1 MPAPKEGDLM
11 SQYLLS
17 TYAVEGGVP
26 GGPSTP
32 EEMQAFMQ
40 RVIALEAEMDES
52 GTFVFG
58 GALHG
63 SDAATV
69 VRVSDADTVMTDGPF
84 AESKE
89 HIAGFYVIN
98 AADLDAALVWAGK
111 VADATNHP
119 IEVRPFFA
127 TGRVADQVNKMPGA

>member
-1 MPAPKEGDLM
+1 M

-17 TYAVEGGVP
+17 TYAVEDQVP
-26 GGPSTP
+26 GGPTTP
-32 EEMQAFMQ
+32 EQMQEFMG
-40 RVIALEAEMDES
+40 RVIALEADMEAS

-63 SDAATV
+63 IDAATV
-69 VRVSDADTVMTDGPF
+69 VAPGDSGAVMTDGPF

-98 AADLDAALVWAGK
+98 ADDLDAALAWADK
-111 VADATNHP
+111 VTQAVQHP
-119 IEVRPFFA
+119 IEVRPFRA
-127 TGRVADQVNKMPGA
+127 TGKVADHMGEMPAE

>member
-1 MPAPKEGDLM
+1 M

-17 TYAVEGGVP
+17 TYVVEGEVRGA
-26 GGPSTP
+26 PSTP
-32 EEMQAFMQ
+32 EDMQTFME
-40 RVIALEAEMDES
+40 RVIALEAEMDAS

-63 SDAATV
+63 PDAATV
-69 VRVSDADTVMTDGPF
+69 VGMSDGDVVMTDGPF

-89 HIAGFYVIN
+89 HIAGFYIIN
-98 AADLDAALVWAGK
+98 ADDLDAALAWAGK

-119 IEVRPFFA
+119 IEVSPFRA
-127 TGRVADQVNKMPGA
+127 TGRVADHMGEMPGA